1 MSNAV
6 IFLAVATLMLGIPNI
21 MTTTPNL
28 PVPLGLRRRTDLPVS
43 RIVLFFLAYLASFT
57 YGSAERTM
65 CDILLV
71 LAFLSTFTIPGMYTS
86 FTRVIRLNDHLVAFL
101 HIVIHN
107 FRRPLSIV
115 LPGTPGMPSHPGMHR
130 SDSYNDEL
138 LQRKER
144 TLQRRR
150 FARRILWDIGVWT
163 LLIPVSGGGLVWAAG
178 RVAAQW

>member
-1 MSNAV
+1 MVLPKGLCV
-6 IFLAVATLMLGIPNI
+6 IFSWCSHFSARSPFQVCI
-21 MTTTPNL
+21 
-28 PVPLGLRRRTDLPVS
+28 LR
-43 RIVLFFLAYLASFT
+43 
-57 YGSAERTM
+57 
-65 CDILLV
+65 
-71 LAFLSTFTIPGMYTS
+71 
-86 FTRVIRLNDHLVAFL
+86 FTRVIRLNDYLAAFL